1 MTLENITIAKPIQP
15 HSPVFAAIQQA
26 VLVRQSVII
35 VNYNGRDYIAEC
47 LDALLHHSPD
57 HTEIIVV
64 DNDSKDESADF
75 IEANY
80 PNVVLIRNSLNGGF
94 GQGNNLGV
102 EHAHGEYL
110 VFLNPDTRVTQGWL
124 DDMLKVMDSAPDIGM
139 VTPKILLMN
148 EPTLINAC
156 GNDVHFTGLTLCRGA
171 RATADTHDQLAIVAA
186 VSGAAFVMRR
196 SVFDEIGGFDPLL
209 FMYMDD
215 TDLSLRVRQAGYE
228 CIYTPN
234 SLVYHDYSLNF
245 GPRKTYFQER
255 NRYIM
260 LLKSWRW
267 RTLALMVLPL
277 LLAEVVTWGFVLT
290 KERRNPFNK
299 LRAYRDVLKVW
310 PQIMAQR
317 REVQARRR
325 VSDRTLLT
333 ELTYRMEF
341 EQTGND
347 LSTRLAHLVFD
358 PLFLAAHRVLMLCV
372 RW

>member
-1 MTLENITIAKPIQP
+1 MTLEHTTAHKAVNPGYSIFDAYQKPTQI
-15 HSPVFAAIQQA
+15 
-26 VLVRQSVII
+26 RYSVII
-35 VNYNGRDYIAEC
+35 VNYNGRDYIGEC
-47 LDALLHHSPD
+47 LDALLSSVPAE
-57 HTEIIVV
+57 TEIIVV
-64 DNDSKDESADF
+64 DNDSKDDSAAF
-75 IEANY
+75 IEEQY
-80 PNVVLIRNSLNGGF
+80 PGVVLVHNPLNGGF

-102 EHAHGEYL
+102 EHSSGEYL
-110 VFLNPDTRVTQGWL
+110 VFLNPDTRVTPGWL
-124 DDMLKVMDSAPDIGM
+124 ENMIVVLDSAPNVGM

-148 EPTLINAC
+148 EPELINAC

-171 RATADTHDQLAIVAA
+171 RASADMHDQLAVVSA

-228 CIYTPN
+228 CIYTPT

-267 RTLALMVLPL
+267 RTLAMMVPPL

-290 KERRNPFNK
+290 KERRNLVNK
-299 LRAYRDVLKVW
+299 LRAYWDVLKVW
-310 PQIMAQR
+310 PEIMAQR
-317 REVQARRR
+317 RDAQARRK
-325 VSDRTLLT
+325 VSDHQLLT

-347 LSTRLAHLVFD
+347 ATTRLAHAVFD
-358 PLFLAAHRVLMLCV
+358 PLFFAAYRLMMLLI

>member
-1 MTLENITIAKPIQP
+1 MTLEHTTARKTANPGYSIFEAYQKSTLI
-15 HSPVFAAIQQA
+15 
-26 VLVRQSVII
+26 RYSVII
-35 VNYNGRDYIAEC
+35 VNYNGRDYISEC
-47 LDALLHHSPD
+47 LDSLLNSVPAE
-57 HTEIIVV
+57 TEIIVV
-64 DNDSKDESADF
+64 DNDSKDTSADF
-75 IEANY
+75 IQEQY
-80 PNVVLIRNSLNGGF
+80 PGVVLLRNPLNGGF

-110 VFLNPDTRVTQGWL
+110 VFLNPDTRVTPGWL
-124 DDMLKVMDSAPDIGM
+124 ENMIEVLDSAPNVGM

-148 EPTLINAC
+148 EPKLINAC

-171 RATADTHDQLAIVAA
+171 RATADSYDQLAIVSA

-228 CIYTPN
+228 CIYAPN
-234 SLVYHDYSLNF
+234 SVVYHDYSLSF

-277 LLAEVVTWGFVLT
+277 LLSELVTWGFVLT
-290 KERRNPFNK
+290 KERRNPINK
-299 LRAYRDVLKVW
+299 LRAYWDILKVW
-310 PQIMAQR
+310 PEIMTQR
-317 REVQARRR
+317 CEVQTRRK
-325 VSDRTLLT
+325 VTDRKLLT

-347 LSTRLAHLVFD
+347 TISRLAHATFD
-358 PLFLAAHRVLMLCV
+358 PMFYAAYRLLMLVV